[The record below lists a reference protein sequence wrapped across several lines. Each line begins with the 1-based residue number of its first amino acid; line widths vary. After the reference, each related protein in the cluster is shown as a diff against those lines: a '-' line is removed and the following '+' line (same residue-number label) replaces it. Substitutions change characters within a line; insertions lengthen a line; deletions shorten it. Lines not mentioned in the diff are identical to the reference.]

1 MLTDKEAQAIDNYKT
16 NPNWGEREKKV
27 SNITENALKT
37 DFKPRIIYEDDELYR
52 VFVKKNPN
60 IIVFDTQDLE
70 KYCNVYLVLA
80 EDINDFVFD
89 EKDPDLLWALEPVL
103 GKDLMN

>member
-60 IIVFDTQDLE
+60 IIVFD
-70 KYCNVYLVLA
+70 K
-80 EDINDFVFD
+80 
-89 EKDPDLLWALEPVL
+89 KDPDLLWALEPVL